1 MLSNDEFKYSQATL
15 SKFDI
20 IGSYF
25 VNLYYNDFYSKAHSL
40 KLNGQ
45 LDNTTDAYKHILS
58 TYLDFIKNPDGFKK
72 IIKGIHGF
80 VVLTTKYTT
89 MTHKECIDFI
99 VSEFIPQKLWN
110 SIRDAQKNKLLH
122 DTLNDCIAT
131 FTVEIISNYLVMIID
146 NHAHE
151 ENITILQD
159 LFLRIILLEKDKIYA
174 KFLNP
179 DNTNMISIDLFK
191 SKLKDILNDKKE
203 LMVVNEQ
210 YKKQIEILKQ
220 LNEKNS
226 NVIVE
231 LQKQHKLNISRVADM
246 KNQLLDYINKNKQ
259 LESLIQTLKQA
270 PLIEKVNKVN
280 KVNQVNQ
287 EVPVIPKPIIKKI
300 EPQVVEIQKKISNII
315 PVDSIKL
322 NKKVQKSKNTK
333 KEPKSD
339 YAKLLDSDS
348 EYKSSSSDSDSDNDT
363 QNILLR
369 DIQISKDTKKNT
381 TVDIS
386 NKQNEKDK
394 KDTITNNLEF
404 DDNND
409 YY

>member
-1 MLSNDEFKYSQATL
+1 MMLSNDEFKYSQATL

-131 FTVEIISNYLVMIID
+131 FTVDIITNYLVMIID

-179 DNTNMISIDLFK
+179 DNNNMISIDLFK

-203 LMVVNEQ
+203 LIVVNEQ

-231 LQKQHKLNISRVADM
+231 LQKQHKLNITRIVDI
-246 KNQLLDYINKNKQ
+246 KNQLIESINKNKQ
-259 LESLIQTLKQA
+259 LEIVIHTLKQA
-270 PLIEKVNKVN
+270 PPVEK
-280 KVNQVNQ
+280 
-287 EVPVIPKPIIKKI
+287 EIPTIQKTIIKKI
-300 EPQVVEIQKKISNII
+300 EPPVVEIQKKISSTI

-322 NKKVQKSKNTK
+322 NKKVQNQKKTK

-348 EYKSSSSDSDSDNDT
+348 EYRSSSSSDSDNDT
-363 QNILLR
+363 QNILLS

-381 TVDIS
+381 TIDIS

-394 KDTITNNLEF
+394 KETLSNNLEF